1 MNPPGTLEPTP
12 IPPTREA
19 LASASEAAASS
30 GNKLRN
36 AGIVAA
42 LLIIV
47 GAVAGLVPRSLHRN
61 ALRAE
66 TRELAIQTVS
76 VVSPA
81 PGKTAAGLM
90 LPAEAKALVEAPI
103 YARTSGYLKRYLV
116 DIGSQVKAGDLL
128 AEIDTPEL
136 NQELA
141 QARAQFVQAD
151 AALAL
156 AKTTDSRWAELLK
169 TSSVSEQEAAEKKA
183 DLELKSATVE
193 AAHANVRRLEE
204 LQSFERV
211 TAPFAGTITA
221 RGTDVGQLV
230 AASSGNELFRL
241 AQTGTL
247 RVFVR
252 VPQSVAHGMAPG
264 QMAEM
269 TIPEMPGRV
278 FPAKVVRTSGAMSAD
293 SRTLL
298 VELEVDNSRGEILAG
313 TYVQVRLTEAKLD
326 PTVTLPANTLLFR
339 SEGPQVGLVGADGK
353 VELRRVALGR
363 DFGPT
368 IEILEGVG
376 ATDRV
381 ILNPPDSLVGGTTVR
396 VAEAAKE
403 PAGKPAATA
412 ASAK

>member
-1 MNPPGTLEPTP
+1 MPPAREP
-12 IPPTREA
+12 A
-19 LASASEAAASS
+19 ASTSEAAAIASA
-30 GNKLRN
+30 KLRH
-36 AGIVAA
+36 AAIVAA
-42 LLIIV
+42 VLVVV
-47 GAVAGLVPRSLHRN
+47 GAVAGLVPRWLHRT
-61 ALRAE
+61 ALRTE

-81 PGKTAAGLM
+81 PGEATTGLI

-103 YARTSGYLKRYLV
+103 YARTSGYLKRFLV
-116 DIGSQVKAGDLL
+116 DIGSRVKEGDLL

-136 NQELA
+136 NQELD
-141 QARAQFVQAD
+141 QARAQLVQAQ

-156 AKTTDSRWAELLK
+156 AKTTADRWAVLLK
-169 TSSVSEQEAAEKKA
+169 TASVSEQEAAEKQA
-183 DLELKSATVE
+183 DLELKSANVE
-193 AAHANVRRLEE
+193 AARANVRRLED

-230 AASSGNELFRL
+230 TASSGKELFRL

-252 VPQSVAHGMAPG
+252 VPQAAAQGVAPG
-264 QMAEM
+264 QMAEL
-269 TIPEMPGRV
+269 TIPELPGRV
-278 FPAKVVRTSGAMSAD
+278 FPAKVVRTSAAISAD

-298 VELEVDNSRGEILAG
+298 TELEVDNSRGEILAG
-313 TYVQVRLTEAKLD
+313 TYVQVRLMEAKANPAL
-326 PTVTLPANTLLFR
+326 TLPANTLLFR
-339 SEGPQVGLVGADGK
+339 SEGTQVGVVGADNK
-353 VELRRVALGR
+353 VALRNVTLGR

-368 IEILEGVG
+368 IEVLDGVG
-376 ATDRV
+376 PTDRV
-381 ILNPPDSLVGGTTVR
+381 ILNPADSLVGGTTVR

-403 PAGKPAATA
+403 PTGKVAVTA

>member
-1 MNPPGTLEPTP
+1 MNPSGTKEPAAL
-12 IPPTREA
+12 PPAREP
-19 LASASEAAASS
+19 LASTSEAAVAA
-30 GNKLRN
+30 GAKLRH
-36 AGIVAA
+36 AAILAAVLIV
-42 LLIIV
+42 I
-47 GAVAGLVPRSLHRN
+47 GAVAGLVPRWLHRT

-76 VVSPA
+76 VVSPV
-81 PGKTAAGLM
+81 PGKAAVGLT

-116 DIGSQVKAGDLL
+116 DIGAQVKAGDLL

-141 QARAQFVQAD
+141 QARAQLTQTE

-156 AKTTDSRWAELLK
+156 ARMTAARWADLVK
-169 TSSVSEQEAAEKKA
+169 TASVSEQEAAEKQA
-183 DLELKSATVE
+183 DLELKAATVE
-193 AAHANVRRLEE
+193 AARANVRRLEN

-230 AASSGNELFRL
+230 ASSSGKELFRL

-247 RVFVR
+247 RVYVR
-252 VPQSVAHGMAPG
+252 VPQATALGVAPG
-264 QMAEM
+264 QMAEL
-269 TIPEMPGRV
+269 TIPELPGRV

-298 VELEVDNSRGEILAG
+298 TELEVDNSRGEILAG

-326 PTVTLPANTLLFR
+326 PVLTLPSNTLLFR
-339 SEGPQVGLVGADGK
+339 AEGTQVGVVGVGDK
-353 VELRRVALGR
+353 VELRRVTLGR
-363 DFGPT
+363 DFGAT
-368 IEILEGVG
+368 IEVLGGVG
-376 ATDRV
+376 LTDRV
-381 ILNPPDSLVGGTTVR
+381 ILNPADSLVGGTTVR

-403 PAGKPAATA
+403 PAGKAASTA